1 MKRENESVDLSA
13 KGSSY
18 IHEDAASPLHH
29 TTVSDTKMN
38 GMSFETSLNT
48 RLKFIP
54 PTREVFVASEYFI
67 EISVRQTIEHTL
79 ISLKK
84 YRIKHALSGKL
95 FSSKKAQ
102 VFQMKFVE

>member
-1 MKRENESVDLSA
+1 
-13 KGSSY
+13 
-18 IHEDAASPLHH
+18 
-29 TTVSDTKMN
+29 MN

-54 PTREVFVASEYFI
+54 PTREVFAASEYFI
-67 EISVRQTIEHTL
+67 EISVRQTIEHTV

-84 YRIKHALSGKL
+84 YRIKHALSRKL